1 MNRFLILAFALVAN
15 MVCANTAWAATYYVS
30 LQGSDSGDGSSG
42 APFRTMMRAYEKMA
56 GGDTLIVKNG
66 IYPREEFYSKAAYP
80 PSGSAAAWTR
90 IMAETP
96 LGVVMDGEREVNPFG
111 NFNREGAG
119 GQIEFVEFNGFV
131 FRNQPYGALLYGVK
145 RVKIRNCGFEDAEEE
160 SAPLFLTNV
169 SEVLVEDSFAW
180 GSGRYKFV
188 VYESERVVFR
198 RVLAR
203 FDWAKANGEPMA
215 AFSFYTVDGFEAQ
228 NLISIDGDHPEFWTS
243 SSESQY
249 GGSYYLPTTAGPSHN
264 VRIRGSIA
272 LNVAMQF
279 GGSADQLDGIE
290 ISNCAGV
297 HIQEGGNLRGPVT
310 YTNNTFYDVYG
321 PAIVTPAVGFNFY
334 PGDSADQFPGAPT
347 ATNSIFAK
355 IKGTALNRFDAEDNN
370 LFWQNDLDRDTGT
383 PTGAASETGDPSL
396 VYLTQGVGGRGAT
409 ILKRI
414 GRDGANWGEEGF
426 DEQTDVDLWPWPNE
440 ALIAQYLASYRHQD
454 GDRVLEGKRGFA
466 VDGESLTHYIWS
478 YLGGQSPYTPSGAVD
493 PGVIVP
499 SPPPPAS
506 SPAPSTQAPSE
517 SEAPSESTDAQEPAT
532 SPTGGPAPRPA
543 PRPLPNPVTPPGAS
557 SGIDSD
563 SPATPSGNDEGDAGS
578 EVAALRSGD
587 DSSGCGCSVPRLGS
601 SRDYW
606 PLVVPFAWML
616 RRRAAQKS
624 RVK

>member
-1 MNRFLILAFALVAN
+1 MNRLLIVTAVLFSN
-15 MVCANTAWAATYYVS
+15 MVCAGKAWADTLYVS
-30 LQGSDSGDGSSG
+30 LNGSDSANGSEA
-42 APFRTMMRAYEKMA
+42 APFRSMMRAYEKMS

-66 IYPREEFYSKAAYP
+66 IYPREEFYSKQAYP
-80 PSGSAAAWTR
+80 PSGSAGAWTK

-96 LGVVMDGEREVNPFG
+96 LGVVIDGEGEVNSFG
-111 NFNREGAG
+111 NFNHEGAG
-119 GQIEFVEFNGFV
+119 GQIEFVEINGFV

-169 SEVLVEDSFAW
+169 EEILVEDSFAW

-188 VYESERVVFR
+188 VYESAKVVFR

-228 NLISIDGDHPEFWTS
+228 NLISIDGDHPEFWTPPD
-243 SSESQY
+243 ESQY

-279 GGSADQLDGIE
+279 GGTADQLDGIE

-310 YTNNTFYDVYG
+310 YTSNTFYDLYG
-321 PAIVTPAVGFNFY
+321 PAIVTPEVGFNFY
-334 PGDSADQFPGAPT
+334 PGDAANEYPGGPT

-355 IKGTALNRFDAEDNN
+355 IKGSALNRFDAEDNN
-370 LFWQNDLDRDTGT
+370 IFFDNQNDRDLGT
-383 PTGAASETGDPSL
+383 PTGTNSTSGDPGL

-409 ILKRI
+409 ITKRI

-426 DEQTDVDLWPWPNE
+426 DEQTDADLWPWPNE
-440 ALIAQYLASYRHQD
+440 ELIAQYLASYRHQD

-466 VDGESLTHYIWS
+466 VDGESLTHYVWS
-478 YLGGQSPYTPSGAVD
+478 YLGGESPFTPGASVD
-493 PGVIVP
+493 AGVILP
-499 SPPPPAS
+499 NQPPPPPPPPGAS
-506 SPAPSTQAPSE
+506 TEVPVDGQTSTNDPGSD
-517 SEAPSESTDAQEPAT
+517 PTT
-532 SPTGGPAPRPA
+532 SPGVAPVSPRPRPA
-543 PRPLPNPVTPPGAS
+543 PNPTPAPGSS
-557 SGIDSD
+557 SGGST
-563 SPATPSGNDEGDAGS
+563 SSTTEPADAGS
-578 EVAALRSGD
+578 EVAALTAQQD
-587 DSSGCGCSVPRLGS
+587 DSGCGCSLPGTGV
-601 SRDYW
+601 SRAYW
-606 PLVVPFAWML
+606 PLVAPFAWML
-616 RRRAAQKS
+616 RRRNLFRKP
-624 RVK
+624 KDK